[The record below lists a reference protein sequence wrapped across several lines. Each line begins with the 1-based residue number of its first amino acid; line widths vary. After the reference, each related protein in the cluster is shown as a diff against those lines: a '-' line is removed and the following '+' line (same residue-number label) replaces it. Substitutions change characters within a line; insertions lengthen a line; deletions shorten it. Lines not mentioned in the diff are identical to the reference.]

1 VTDSVERRFAELRQG
16 PGRTLEGVAVRYGDT
31 ATLPWGRER
40 FEPGAFGDVAG
51 ADVILNVQHDRT
63 RPIARTG
70 GAGLALVDTSE
81 RLAMRAELPVTRE
94 ADDALA
100 LVRAGVLR
108 GLSVEFRAVAERIEG
123 GVRVIERAVLSAV
136 GLVDTPVYPASEVE
150 ARRRKGSVPN
160 PWLKTQWAARKA
172 GACDCQGP
180 DVNEVMFEPGA
191 WADTL
196 ASDREVLAVA
206 GTFDRALAS
215 RTRGTLVLSERGDG
229 GLGIALAREAGET
242 PAGRDLA
249 ATAKAVPITARPILD
264 NDQSAFTDRDGVR
277 AFTKAHLRAVLL
289 KPSDKPDGWEPAEID
304 GDAKSTPRAH
314 RRRVWL

>member
-1 VTDSVERRFAELRQG
+1 MAI
-16 PGRTLEGVAVRYGDT
+16 RYGDT

-51 ADVILNVQHDRT
+51 ADVILNVAHDRT

-81 RLAMRAELPVTRE
+81 RLAMRAELPVTQE

-100 LVRAGVLR
+100 LVRVGVLR

-136 GLVDTPVYPASEVE
+136 GLVDTPAYPASEVE
-150 ARRRKGSVPN
+150 ARRRRKGSVPN
-160 PWLKTQWAARKA
+160 PWLKAQWAARKA

-180 DVNEVMFEPGA
+180 DVNEVLFEPGA
-191 WADTL
+191 WADSL

-206 GTFDRALAS
+206 GDYSKAVAS
-215 RTRGTLVLSERGDG
+215 RTRGTLVLRDRQDG
-229 GLGIALAREAGET
+229 GLTIELTREAGAT

-249 ATAKAVPITARPILD
+249 ATAKAVPITVRPILD
-264 NDQSAFTDRDGVR
+264 NDQSSFTDAGGVR
-277 AFTKAHLRAVLL
+277 TFTKAHLRAVLL
-289 KPSDKPDGWEPAEID
+289 KPSDRPDGWEPAEID
-304 GDAKSTPRAH
+304 GDGEPAPRAG
-314 RRRVWL
+314 RRRFWL

>member
-1 VTDSVERRFAELRQG
+1 MTDSVERRFTELRQG
-16 PGRTLEGVAVRYGDT
+16 PGRTLEGVAIRYGDT
-31 ATLPWGRER
+31 ATLPWGQER
-40 FEPGAFGDVAG
+40 FEPGAFGDVAA
-51 ADVILNVQHDRT
+51 ADVILNVAHDRT

-70 GAGLALVDTSE
+70 GAGLALLDTPE
-81 RLAMRAELPVTRE
+81 RLALRAELPVTRE

-108 GLSVEFRAVAERIEG
+108 GLSVEFRAIAERIEG
-123 GVRVIERAVLSAV
+123 GARVIERAVLSAV
-136 GLVDTPVYPASEVE
+136 GLVDTPAYPASEVE

-160 PWLKTQWAARKA
+160 PWLKAQWAARKA

-180 DVNEVMFEPGA
+180 DVSEVTFEPGA

-206 GTFDRALAS
+206 GDYSKAVAS
-215 RTRGTLVLSERGDG
+215 RRRGTLVLHERDDG
-229 GLGIALAREAGET
+229 GLDIELTREAGAT

-249 ATAKAVPITARPILD
+249 DMAGAVPITARPILD
-264 NDQSAFTDRDGVR
+264 NEESTFTDSDGVR
-277 AFTKAHLRAVLL
+277 TFTKAYLRAVLL
-289 KPSDKPDGWEPAEID
+289 KPSDRPDGWEPAEID
-304 GDAKSTPRAH
+304 GDAEPAPRA